1 MNIHQLSARYHQE
14 QDRILVR
21 INSTEGTE
29 MRLWLTRRLTL
40 ALWPTL
46 NKAVVEH
53 VARQDGGANHLRDD
67 ASKKMLADFQRE
79 AVLREADFS
88 TPYQDAPDTAAPANL
103 PLGSAPLLV
112 TEVRITPV
120 ANGPL
125 KIAFNEQLV
134 GQANGRGF
142 QVELAP
148 PLVHGLVQ
156 LLERALQ
163 QSAWGEGSDALG
175 ASPMQ
180 ASDAPVAA
188 DRPKYLN

>member
-1 MNIHQLSARYHQE
+1 MNIHQLSARYNQE

-21 INSTEGTE
+21 INSTDGTE

-53 VARQDGGANHLRDD
+53 VVRQDGGTTHLRDE
-67 ASKKMLADFQRE
+67 ASKKMLAEFQRE
-79 AVLREADFS
+79 AVLKDADFS
-88 TPYQDAPDTAAPANL
+88 TPYLDFQDAPTTL
-103 PLGSAPLLV
+103 PLGNAPLLV

-125 KIAFNEQLV
+125 KIAFNEQLE

-156 LLERALQ
+156 LLKRALQ

-175 ASPMQ
+175 TPPLPGN
-180 ASDAPVAA
+180 DTPVSA